1 MDTKNPHDLTA
12 DEFDNLYEHA
22 LEVVEGPTPERA
34 VQLLEDLIVRASDDR
49 DVDDPVAIDLRMYL
63 GRALWRSGV
72 LAKAIAVLR
81 SALADAE
88 RVTGPDTRLSF
99 SCAGNLCR
107 ALADND
113 EFEEAIEIAFDTFER
128 RREVFGELDNGT
140 LNSLGHISQICF
152 RAGLFEQAVD
162 TTAEQLERRIEA
174 FGKNDA
180 RTRISRYNLE
190 VMTSMLALDEEFLRA
205 KLDTYEE
212 SHGPGSEPCI
222 QLRCHIAAGLEREGR
237 LEEALA
243 ERTVIEGLAV
253 EVHGEVAIPT
263 LQATAR
269 RLRLALRLGDRRAA
283 DMLAVV
289 ASTVSRIAGPDHPL
303 VGYCNCTDA

>member
-1 MDTKNPHDLTA
+1 MDTRNPHDLTVE
-12 DEFDNLYEHA
+12 EFDNLYESA
-22 LEVVEGPTPERA
+22 IGIADGSTPERA
-34 VQLLEDLIVRASDDR
+34 VQILEDLIVRASDDR
-49 DVDDPVAIDLRMYL
+49 DVDDPVVIDLRMYL

-72 LAKAIAVLR
+72 LEKAIAVLR

-107 ALADND
+107 ALAENN
-113 EFEEAIEIAFDTFER
+113 EFEEAIEIAFDIFER
-128 RREVFGELDNGT
+128 RSEVFGELDNGT
-140 LNSLGHISQICF
+140 LNSLGHISQICY

-174 FGKNDA
+174 FGEDDA

-190 VMTSMLALDEEFLRA
+190 VMMSRLEFDEEFLRA
-205 KLDTYEE
+205 KLDSYEE

-237 LEEALA
+237 LEEALG
-243 ERTVIEGLAV
+243 ERTVIEQLEA
-253 EVHGEVAIPT
+253 ETHGEVAIPT
-263 LQATAR
+263 LRATAR
-269 RLRLALRLGDRRAA
+269 RLHLALRLGDRRAQ

-289 ASTVSRIAGPDHPL
+289 ASTVSQIAGPDHPL
-303 VGYCNCTDA
+303 VAYCNDPDA